1 MVDDGS
7 SSIYDCSS
15 EVTVMMDRMG
25 NVAIVDVLS
34 LLTVTLARPLNA
46 VRTSEQQT
54 GLNIWINHFLLYKLH
69 FTLLLSYD
77 KKVIAITDTDIYV
90 PLYL

>member
-7 SSIYDCSS
+7 SGICDCSS
-15 EVTVMMDRMG
+15 EVTVMMARMG

-54 GLNIWINHFLLYKLH
+54 GLNI
-69 FTLLLSYD
+69 
-77 KKVIAITDTDIYV
+77 
-90 PLYL
+90 